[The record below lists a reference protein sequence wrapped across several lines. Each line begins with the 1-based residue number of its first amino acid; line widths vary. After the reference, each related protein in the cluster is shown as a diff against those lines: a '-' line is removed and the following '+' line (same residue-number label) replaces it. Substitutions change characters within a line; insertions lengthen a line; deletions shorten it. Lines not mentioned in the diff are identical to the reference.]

1 MKLEFISQNVGQ
13 YALKE
18 LCEALEVAPSA
29 YHASR
34 MRQPSARAS
43 EDARLKQEI
52 LEIHQQAKGEY
63 GHRPVHQHLVED
75 LGLECGRDPLPRVQ
89 APRHRQRP

>member
-1 MKLEFISQNVGQ
+1 MKFEFISQNVGQ
-13 YALKE
+13 YPLNE

-34 MRQPSARAS
+34 RRQPSARAS

-52 LEIHQQAKGEY
+52 LEIHQQAT
-63 GHRPVHQHLVED
+63 
-75 LGLECGRDPLPRVQ
+75 GRSTSTWWKIWAWSAAGTGPC
-89 APRHRQRP
+89 A